1 MLKIPLSL
9 HLLVTHDLVFEL
21 KLQLKQLNLLLVLLD
36 LVLQVADLVVLGRV
50 AQHCRS
56 HRKVLVDV
64 AYVTHCQ
71 VSRQVLHFVL
81 ETLYFSDVF
90 LLLMGKFLHI

>member
-21 KLQLKQLNLLLVLLD
+21 QLQLQQLD
-36 LVLQVADLVVLGRV
+36 LFLVFLDFVLQVPDLVVLGRV

-64 AYVTHCQ
+64 AHIAHCQ
-71 VSRQVLHFVL
+71 VSGQILHFVL
-81 ETLYFSDVF
+81 ESLYFSDVF
-90 LLLMGKFLHI
+90 FLLMGQLLHI